1 MKKFFKIFIGIA
13 LLGLFGWTFYFLY
26 SKSKPKPVAY
36 TTELPYTTTIVKK
49 TVASGTVA
57 PEKEV
62 EIKSIVSGILEEIFV
77 EAGQHVKKGDI
88 IARVRI
94 IPNMI
99 NLNSAEDRLSK
110 SKIAFENAKINYE
123 RLKALLDQKVIALS
137 ELQQS
142 ELTYK
147 TAQEEMNTA
156 QDNLQLVRDGISKR
170 MGNAT
175 NTLIKTTIS
184 GMVLDVPFKV
194 GKNVIESNNFND
206 GTTIASIAEMD
217 KMQFTGKID
226 ESEVGKI
233 RKGMD
238 LLVTIGAIEGDTFR
252 AVLDYISPKGK
263 TLDKDG
269 RGAIQFEIK
278 ARVMLKENQFIR
290 AGYSANADIVLEKK
304 NNVFAIKESL
314 IQYKT
319 DTVMV
324 EVEKAKDVFEKRMI
338 KTGISDG
345 INTEIISGIAK
356 GEKIKVFAPS
366 EDDKE
371 KEKKK

>member
-1 MKKFFKIFIGIA
+1 MKKFFKIFIGI
-13 LLGLFGWTFYFLY
+13 LLIGLFGWTFYFLY
-26 SKSKPKPVAY
+26 AKSKPKPVEY
-36 TTELPYTTTIVKK
+36 TTELPFTTTIIKK

-62 EIKSIVSGILEEIFV
+62 EIKSIVSGILEEVFV

-88 IARVRI
+88 IGRIRI
-94 IPNMI
+94 IPQMI
-99 NLNSAEDRLSK
+99 ALNGAEDRVSK
-110 SKIAFENAKINYE
+110 SKIAFENSEINYN
-123 RLKALLDQKVIALS
+123 RLKSLLDQKVISIS

-142 ELTYK
+142 ELTYR

-170 MGNAT
+170 MGKT
-175 NTLIKTTIS
+175 SNTLIRSTIS
-184 GMVLDVPFKV
+184 GMVLDVPVKE

-217 KMQFTGKID
+217 KMIFTGKID

-233 RKGMD
+233 KKGMD
-238 LLVTIGAIEGDTFR
+238 LLVTIGAIEGDTFK
-252 AVLDYISPKGK
+252 AILDYISPKGK

-304 NNVFAIKESL
+304 HNLLAIKESL

-338 KTGISDG
+338 KVGISDG
-345 INTEIISGIAK
+345 INTEIISGI
-356 GEKIKVFAPS
+356 S
-366 EDDKE
+366 E
-371 KEKKK
+371 